1 MKRQFPVANR
11 WLDHAAIASAALFV
25 VLAVQTGCAN
35 SQQDFATISNKPT
48 EANAMMQADRLPPA
62 EVPPVT
68 MENIKFV
75 VVHWG
80 KERGL
85 GQNGGYIEAIEAT
98 TGKKLWLLKIYDVH
112 YDPDMEEDVQDIFI
126 KSMKKTFFSNKLKIS
141 DERGR
146 KYLVDPSSRSVE
158 AD

>member
-1 MKRQFPVANR
+1 
-11 WLDHAAIASAALFV
+11 
-25 VLAVQTGCAN
+25 
-35 SQQDFATISNKPT
+35 
-48 EANAMMQADRLPPA
+48 MMQADRLPPA